1 MTKCY
6 AAVLSLF
13 LLIVFLHT
21 AAVICVSHE
30 TNDDAFISFRFARN
44 LSSGNG
50 LVFNPGERV
59 EGYTN
64 FLWVVLIAVSYPVVN
79 PILASKGLGLIC
91 NLILLFN
98 FSWFLFKLHKS
109 ACLFPIIFTA
119 LNASLIIW
127 SMRGLETSMFT
138 MFMWLSYTSAAT
150 AARNTSARF
159 YVYHGLL
166 TALAVFT
173 RPEGLLAFMF
183 LPIMIGVRRKSCS
196 NRRLAISACAAAS
209 LIIPYLIWKQIY
221 FSTIIPNTFYA
232 KTGASIPVIWR
243 GVAYIIQGWGIL
255 ESALLILTFFG
266 LFLYKDRSLHV
277 YRIHLAL
284 SLFVIVFIVYILA
297 VGGDS
302 LGPDRFLA
310 PLIPFVSAGAF
321 LTILQTCQK
330 FKYSYILV
338 AATAIGVFL
347 ALWNAAPILNFYRS
361 PDVFSFE
368 KEARHRGTIVGRC
381 LAEHTSPDQSIATSI
396 IGRIPYYSNLY
407 TMDVFGLID
416 PYIARQ
422 QAPGMGTGAAGH
434 EKSDWEYTLSRK
446 PDFITGQELIA
457 APPRESDWLK
467 RIRISLHGES
477 PPLNVGIPRPPY
489 PGYARIKL
497 TCEPGSIRIW
507 KRQMTETLQQQ

>member
-1 MTKCY
+1 MIKLL
-6 AAVLSLF
+6 AAALSVFF
-13 LLIVFLHT
+13 LVVFLHT

-30 TNDDAFISFRFARN
+30 TNDDAFISFRYARN
-44 LSSGNG
+44 LASGNG

-64 FLWVVLIAVSYPVVN
+64 FLWVMLIAVSYPFVD
-79 PILASKGLGLIC
+79 PLLASKGLGLIC
-91 NLILLFN
+91 TIILLIH
-98 FSWFLFKLHKS
+98 FSFFLFRLHKS

-119 LNASLIIW
+119 LNTSLIIW
-127 SMRGLETSMFT
+127 SMRGLETNMFI
-138 MFMWLSYTSAAT
+138 MFMWLSYASAAT
-150 AARNTSARF
+150 ATRNSDDRF
-159 YVYHGLL
+159 FVFHGLM
-166 TALAVFT
+166 TALAVLT

-183 LPIMIGVRRKSCS
+183 LPIMIGINRKALLSRRIV
-196 NRRLAISACAAAS
+196 ISAAAAAS
-209 LIIPYLIWKQIY
+209 MIIPYLIWKQIY
-221 FSTIIPNTFYA
+221 FGTVIPNTFYV

-243 GVAYIIQGWGIL
+243 GLAYIIQGWGIP
-255 ESALLILTFFG
+255 ESLLLILTFSG
-266 LFLYKDRSLHV
+266 LFFYKDRSLHV

-284 SLFVIVFIVYILA
+284 SLFVFIFMVYILA

-310 PLIPFVSAGAF
+310 PLIPFISAGAF
-321 LTILQTCQK
+321 LGILQICQRFNK
-330 FKYSYILV
+330 SYVLV
-338 AATAIGVFL
+338 LATMIGVTL
-347 ALWNAAPILNFYRS
+347 ALWNATPILDFYRS
-361 PDVFSFE
+361 PDIFSFE
-368 KEARHRGTIVGRC
+368 KEALHRGTIVGRC

-422 QAPGMGTGAAGH
+422 HVPGMGTGAAGH

-457 APPRESDWLK
+457 APPPEPDWLR
-467 RIRISLHGES
+467 RIRISVHGDS

-489 PGYARIKL
+489 PGYARIEL
-497 TCEPGSIRIW
+497 ACEPRSIRIW
-507 KRQMTETLQQQ
+507 KRQMTDTLQQK